1 MLRREKENSSKKLHV
16 ILSKCNRSWTFLL
29 LKVVKTLC
37 KGLGVSM
44 ENCVFALF
52 EQCGTIEKNIE
63 DRFIL
68 ADVLAKFERLVL
80 FQNAVSNCPRV
91 GCFCTVIS
99 QLDGSI
105 S

>member
-1 MLRREKENSSKKLHV
+1 MLNSSKISH
-16 ILSKCNRSWTFLL
+16 ITRSSTFLL

-37 KGLGVSM
+37 KGLGVST

-80 FQNAVSNCPRV
+80 FQKYP
-91 GCFCTVIS
+91 
-99 QLDGSI
+99 LMM
-105 S
+105 